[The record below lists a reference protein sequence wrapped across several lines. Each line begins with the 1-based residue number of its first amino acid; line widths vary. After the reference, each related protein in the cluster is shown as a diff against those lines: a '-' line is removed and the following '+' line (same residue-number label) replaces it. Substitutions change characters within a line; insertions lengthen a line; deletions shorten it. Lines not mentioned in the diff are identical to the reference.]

1 MNASQKRSFLGD
13 CVTIQMSFS
22 KLNAIPMIDLG
33 IEHFKNIFMKKIG
46 VLFGQERS
54 FPLAFI
60 ERVNSK
66 NISNILLLNSC
77 RVNRLAFE
85 QEGLIQIDIEN

>member
-33 IEHFKNIFMKKIG
+33 IEHLKNIFMKKMGTSQRTAKIIIKILRG
-46 VLFGQERS
+46 NH
-54 FPLAFI
+54 PLVAVFST
-60 ERVNSK
+60 R
-66 NISNILLLNSC
+66 
-77 RVNRLAFE
+77 
-85 QEGLIQIDIEN
+85 